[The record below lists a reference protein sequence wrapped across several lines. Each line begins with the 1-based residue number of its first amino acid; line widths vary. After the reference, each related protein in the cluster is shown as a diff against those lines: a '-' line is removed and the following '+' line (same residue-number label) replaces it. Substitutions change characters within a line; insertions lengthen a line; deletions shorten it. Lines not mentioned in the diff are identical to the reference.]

1 MSPTNGTSE
10 KHFGQGIVNIFV
22 NFPTCPA
29 FLLSYSLTPLLV
41 APQIPDKRDKGNNVK
56 DFHYSILN
64 PDGTRIKKTPRGP
77 YLTLR

>member
-29 FLLSYSLTPLLV
+29 FLLSYSLTLLLI
-41 APQIPDKRDKGNNVK
+41 ALIRYLRRNKGNNVK